1 MDYPVDVY
9 RYSKLSTVTKE
20 YAMNVIIAGIMNSL
34 GAGKKKVFI
43 ISGWTTS

>member
-1 MDYPVDVY
+1 MDYPGDVY

-34 GAGKKKVFI
+34 GAGKKKVF
-43 ISGWTTS
+43 